1 MKYLLLIAA
10 ERVMEDFD
18 PDFAR
23 KHYEEYREFTDQLR
37 DSGQLVASNRLVPAA
52 DAVTVRVRLGKVST
66 TDGPFAETKEQ
77 FGGYYVIEAR
87 DMNEAIQIAWRIPG
101 ARYGS
106 VEVRPIA
113 EDEQT
118 VRALGKTVAV

>member
-10 ERVMEDFD
+10 EKVMEDFD
-18 PDFAR
+18 VEFAR
-23 KHYEEYREFTDQLR
+23 KHYEEYRQFTDELR
-37 DSGQLVASNRLVPAA
+37 ASGQLVTSNRLLPAA
-52 DAVTVRVRLGKVST
+52 EAVTVRVRLGKVST

-87 DMNEAIQIAWRIPG
+87 DMNEAIQIASRIPG

-106 VEVRPIA
+106 VEVRPVA
-113 EDEQT
+113 EDELT
-118 VRALGKTVAV
+118 RKSLGQ